1 MTKRRA
7 EPSQEGLLFTPRID
21 LCVDF
26 ANTLAPRGGD
36 AVDSLHNL
44 RAVLD
49 WCSSNLGMTAGVA
62 AKTGVTAKAGAAAK
76 AEAEARAG
84 APATSGATAKIR
96 TFADLRAALEES
108 VRAHPGADQALLSET
123 IAMRESIYRILHALA
138 SAGDPPVDDL
148 AAFNRALAASPQA
161 KSVER
166 TKNGFGWRIETAGPT
181 IATLLAPILWSAG
194 ALLTGPQL
202 AQIRECANDE
212 CLWLFVDDS
221 RNRTRRW
228 CSMQSCGNRAK
239 ARRHY
244 LRHAD

>member
-1 MTKRRA
+1 MTKRRG
-7 EPSQEGLLFTPRID
+7 EPSHEGLLFTPRVD

-26 ANTLAPRGGD
+26 ANTLAPRGGA

-44 RAVLD
+44 RDILD
-49 WCSSNLGMTAGVA
+49 WCSSNAGITAGMA
-62 AKTGVTAKAGAAAK
+62 AKAGAS
-76 AEAEARAG
+76 AEEKPG
-84 APATSGATAKIR
+84 ANAKIR
-96 TFADLRAALEES
+96 AKISTFADLRAALEEW
-108 VRAHPGADQALLSET
+108 VRAHPGADQALFSET
-123 IAMRESIYRILHALA
+123 IAIRESIYRILHALA
-138 SAGDPPVDDL
+138 GASDPPPVDL
-148 AAFNRALAASPQA
+148 AAFNRALAASPQR
-161 KSVER
+161 KSIER
-166 TKNGFGWRIETAGPT
+166 TKNGFGWRVETASPT
-181 IATLLAPILWSAG
+181 VATLLAPVLWSAG

-221 RNRTRRW
+221 RNGSRRW

>member
-1 MTKRRA
+1 MTKRRG

-26 ANTLAPRGGD
+26 ANTLAPRGGA

-49 WCSSNLGMTAGVA
+49 WCSSNLGMTVGVAPKTGAA

-76 AEAEARAG
+76 AG

-108 VRAHPGADQALLSET
+108 VRAHPGADQTLYE
-123 IAMRESIYRILHALA
+123 RNYRDARVDLPH
-138 SAGDPPVDDL
+138 PP
-148 AAFNRALAASPQA
+148 RARLRRRSSRRRSRRLQPRARGVSSSQ
-161 KSVER
+161 SVER
-166 TKNGFGWRIETAGPT
+166 TKNGFAWRIETAGPT
-181 IATLLAPILWSAG
+181 IATLLAPVLWSAG

>member
-1 MTKRRA
+1 MTKGRGK
-7 EPSQEGLLFTPRID
+7 PSQEGLLFTPRVD

-26 ANTLAPRGGD
+26 ANTLAPRGGA

-44 RAVLD
+44 RDILD
-49 WCSSNLGMTAGVA
+49 WCSSNAGITAGMA
-62 AKTGVTAKAGAAAK
+62 AKAGAS
-76 AEAEARAG
+76 AEGKPG
-84 APATSGATAKIR
+84 ANVKVRAKIS
-96 TFADLRAALEES
+96 TFADLRAALEEWVS
-108 VRAHPGADQALLSET
+108 AHPGADQALFSET
-123 IAMRESIYRILHALA
+123 IAIRESIYRILHALA
-138 SAGDPPVDDL
+138 GASDPPPVDL
-148 AAFNRALAASPQA
+148 AAFNRALAASPQR
-161 KSVER
+161 KSIER
-166 TKNGFGWRIETAGPT
+166 TKNGFGWSVETASPT
-181 IATLLAPILWSAG
+181 VATLLAPVLWSAG

-221 RNRTRRW
+221 RNGSRRW